1 MQINSIK
8 LEDFRQY
15 YGAQEIEFSNGEK
28 NVTVIFGENG
38 KGKTG
43 IFRALMFGLFGSTH
57 LQQDN
62 KNDRIHLVNFNRLE
76 ESKGRPIT
84 AKVEINFQH
93 KQEQYIV
100 KRDVVG
106 YKRGYEIEERIC
118 PVKLFEIDEA
128 GNFSPEPIED
138 EVQIKTIINGIID
151 EKIKDFFLF
160 DAERIDTLAKTD
172 AHVKEEVKSVITKLL
187 HIDKLDSAINILKGL
202 QAKQKRKLT
211 EKSSNIDLKNA
222 EQNIDRIE
230 SSIENIKEKL
240 DMKNEN
246 INACNNEIEEIE
258 AKLSENAGIRALQE
272 EIKLVQEK
280 INNELNSLNYLKDG
294 LKESS
299 FNKLHMLLMKDHY
312 LFTKEYLNQIV
323 TDQKDIIP
331 YEVIEKSLNDMIC
344 SCCKTNLSEV
354 KNALDEIL
362 ALKDNYKRSEL
373 TPLITSI
380 NGSIVEF
387 NSTKDDQLTSMDNK
401 LNEIKKIKNAIDRL
415 EVNIKK
421 YGSEIQQWSK
431 KEENLNQLE
440 MSMER
445 KEEDKKKLKD
455 EVNQLN
461 VDLAI
466 TEKDLSKAQRDF
478 EELKNKDESLKYD
491 NKKIDYITKLKDSF
505 EKIFEEYSIEMRNK
519 LMEETTNIF
528 KVIIDVKDR
537 SLIKE
542 IKINSKYELELY
554 NWNGTKITQDI
565 SQGQRQIVALSF
577 ITALAKVAAGGTGN
591 IDFPLFMDTP
601 FGRVS
606 GNNRDNLIENI
617 PLLTSQ
623 WILLLTDTE
632 FTISEEMKMKQVDKL
647 GKWYKLDKIND
658 GHTNII
664 PMDLNETMATRR

>member
-15 YGAQEIEFSNGEK
+15 YGAQEIEFSNGSK

-62 KNDRIHLVNFNRLE
+62 KNDKIHLVNFNRLE
-76 ESKGRPIT
+76 EENGRPIT

-93 KQEQYIV
+93 KDKKYIIN
-100 KRDVVG
+100 REIAG
-106 YKRGYEIEERIC
+106 YKRGKEVEERIC
-118 PVKLFEIDEA
+118 PAKLYEIDER
-128 GNFSPEPIED
+128 GNFSPEPVED
-138 EVQIKTIINGIID
+138 EVQIKSIVNEMID

-172 AHVKEEVKSVITKLL
+172 AHVKEEVKTVITKLL
-187 HIDKLDSAINILKGL
+187 QIDKLDNAINILKGL

-230 SSIENIKEKL
+230 STIENIEQKL
-240 DMKNEN
+240 DLKNEN
-246 INACNNEIEEIE
+246 IIACNNEIEEIE
-258 AKLSENAGIRALQE
+258 AKLSENEGIRALQQ
-272 EIKLVQEK
+272 EIKLVRERMDDK
-280 INNELNSLNYLKDG
+280 LNSLKYLKDG

-299 FNKLHMLLMKDHY
+299 FNSLHMLLMKDHY
-312 LFTKEYLNQIV
+312 LFTKEYLNQII

-331 YEVIEKSLNDMIC
+331 YEVIEKSLNDMVC
-344 SCCKTNLSEV
+344 SCCKTNLSEA
-354 KNALDEIL
+354 KSALDEIL

-387 NSTKDDQLTSMDNK
+387 NSTKDSLLVSMDSK
-401 LNEIKKIKNAIDRL
+401 LKKIKEIKNTIDRL
-415 EVNIKK
+415 EDKIKS
-421 YGSEIQQWSK
+421 YGSEIQEWSK
-431 KEENLNQLE
+431 KEENLSQLE
-440 MSMER
+440 KSMER
-445 KEEDKKKLKD
+445 KEQDKKKLK
-455 EVNQLN
+455 EEIKQLN
-461 VDLAI
+461 IDLAVA
-466 TEKDLSKAQRDF
+466 EKGLSKAQRDF
-478 EELKNKDESLKYD
+478 EELKDKDESLKYD
-491 NKKIDYITKLKDSF
+491 NKKIGYITELKDSF
-505 EKIFEEYSIEMRNK
+505 EKIFEEYSVEMRNK
-519 LMEETTNIF
+519 LMEETTNVF
-528 KVIIDVKDR
+528 KAIIDVKDK

-542 IKINSKYELELY
+542 IKINSKYEIELY

-577 ITALAKVAAGGTGN
+577 ITALAKVAAGGTQN

-632 FTISEEMKMKQVDKL
+632 LTVNEEIKMKQVDKL
-647 GKWYKLDKIND
+647 GKWYKLDKIKD
-658 GHTNII
+658 GHTNIV

>member
-62 KNDRIHLVNFNRLE
+62 KNDKIHLVNFNRLE
-76 ESKGRPIT
+76 EANGRPIP

-93 KQEQYIV
+93 KDKKYIIN
-100 KRDVVG
+100 REIVG
-106 YKRGYEIEERIC
+106 YKRGNEVEERIC
-118 PVKLFEIDEA
+118 PAKLYEIDET
-128 GNFSPEPIED
+128 GNFSPEPVED
-138 EVQIKTIINGIID
+138 EVQIKSIVNEIID

-172 AHVKEEVKSVITKLL
+172 AHVKDEVKTVITKLL
-187 HIDKLDSAINILKGL
+187 QIDKLDSAINILKGL
-202 QAKQKRKLT
+202 QSKQKRKLT

-230 SSIENIKEKL
+230 STIENIQQKL
-240 DMKNEN
+240 DLKNEN
-246 INACNNEIEEIE
+246 ITACNNEIEEIE
-258 AKLSENAGIRALQE
+258 AKLSQNEGIRALQQ
-272 EIKLVQEK
+272 EIKLVQERMNDK
-280 INNELNSLNYLKDG
+280 LNSLKYLKDG

-299 FNKLHMLLMKDHY
+299 FNSLHMLLMKDHY
-312 LFTKEYLNQIV
+312 LFTKEYLNQII

-331 YEVIEKSLNDMIC
+331 YEVIEKSLNDMVC

-354 KNALDEIL
+354 KSALDEIL

-387 NSTKDDQLTSMDNK
+387 NSNKDSLLASMDSK
-401 LNEIKKIKNAIDRL
+401 LKEIKEIKNIIQRLDDKIKS
-415 EVNIKK
+415 
-421 YGSEIQQWSK
+421 YGSEIQEWSK
-431 KEENLNQLE
+431 KEENLSQLE
-440 MSMER
+440 KSMER
-445 KEEDKKKLKD
+445 KEQDKKKLK
-455 EVNQLN
+455 EEIKQLN
-461 VDLAI
+461 IDLAVA
-466 TEKDLSKAQRDF
+466 EKDLSKAQRDF

-491 NKKIDYITKLKDSF
+491 NKKIEYITELKDSF
-505 EKIFEEYSIEMRNK
+505 EKIFEEYSVEMRNK

-528 KVIIDVKDR
+528 KVLIDVNDK

-542 IKINSKYELELY
+542 IKINGKYEIELY

-577 ITALAKVAAGGTGN
+577 ITALAKVAAGGTKN

-617 PLLTSQ
+617 PSLTSQ

-632 FTISEEMKMKQVDKL
+632 LTVNEEIKMKQVDKL
-647 GKWYKLDKIND
+647 GKWYKLDKIKD
-658 GHTNII
+658 GHTNIL